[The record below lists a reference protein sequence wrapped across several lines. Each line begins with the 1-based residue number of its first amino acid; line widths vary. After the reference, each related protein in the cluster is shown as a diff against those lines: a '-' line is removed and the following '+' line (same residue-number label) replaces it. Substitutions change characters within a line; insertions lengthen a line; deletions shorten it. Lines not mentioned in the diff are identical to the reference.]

1 MTNAL
6 KVLII
11 DDEEEIC
18 LIFKKWLSAEGHEVE
33 YALTGKQAINLVK
46 KHRFDYVFLDIIMP
60 GIPAI
65 EVFVRIKTISPQ
77 TKIVI
82 ITGQLTDNILKKE
95 LKQKGAY
102 DYLLKPFKMDY
113 VMDIL
118 KVEDKTLAT
127 CEI

>member
-1 MTNAL
+1 MANGL
-6 KVLII
+6 KVLIV

-18 LIFKKWLSAEGHEVE
+18 LIFKKWLSPEGHEVE

-65 EVFVRIKTISPQ
+65 KVLERIKKISPQ
-77 TKIVI
+77 IRVVI
-82 ITGQLTDNILKKE
+82 ITGQLTDHILKKE

-102 DYLLKPFKMDY
+102 DYLHKPFKMDY
-113 VMDIL
+113 VMDML

-127 CEI
+127 YEI